1 MMKGAIQ
8 AANQGQKEK
17 IIHLRQ
23 NHSIVM
29 KSSNRTRV
37 QKEKEGMEK
46 QKKPN
51 AGGALKIGDCM
62 DVDLALDINTT
73 IE

>member
-1 MMKGAIQ
+1 
-8 AANQGQKEK
+8 
-17 IIHLRQ
+17 
-23 NHSIVM
+23 M